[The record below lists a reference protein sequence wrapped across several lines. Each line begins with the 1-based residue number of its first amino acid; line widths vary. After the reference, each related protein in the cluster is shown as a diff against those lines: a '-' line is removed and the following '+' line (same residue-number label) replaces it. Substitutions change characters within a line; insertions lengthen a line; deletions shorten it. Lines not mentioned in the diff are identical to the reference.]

1 MGRSQNPARD
11 ASRLRQSL
19 SRLRDQLPPLIDVLL
34 GREPLVRGSVYELR
48 RKCGKP
54 SCVCAAGEKLHSC
67 MAITWSSGGRK
78 RLRSLSPKEEMELR
92 RLTENYRRFR
102 QARTQ
107 LVELHVEILDV
118 IDQLET
124 VRCREP

>member
-1 MGRSQNPARD
+1 MTNNSLERET
-11 ASRLRQSL
+11 SRLRQSL
-19 SRLRDQLPPLIDVLL
+19 SRLRDQIPAVVQVLL

-54 SCVCAAGEKLHSC
+54 CCACAAGEKLHSC
-67 MAITWSSGGRK
+67 MAITWTVEGKK
-78 RLRSLSPKEEMELR
+78 RLRSLSPKEEMVLR

-102 QARTQ
+102 QARAQ
-107 LVELHVEILDV
+107 LVELHAEILDV
-118 IDQLET
+118 IDQLEA

>member
-1 MGRSQNPARD
+1 LKTNSKAERE
-11 ASRLRQSL
+11 ASHLRQTL
-19 SRLRDQLPPLIDVLL
+19 SRLRDQLTPIVEVLL

-54 SCVCAAGEKLHSC
+54 SCVCASGKKLHSC
-67 MAITWSSGGRK
+67 TAITWTAGDRK

-102 QARTQ
+102 QARSQ
-107 LVELHVEILDV
+107 LVALYAKLLEV

-124 VRCREP
+124 VRCWDP